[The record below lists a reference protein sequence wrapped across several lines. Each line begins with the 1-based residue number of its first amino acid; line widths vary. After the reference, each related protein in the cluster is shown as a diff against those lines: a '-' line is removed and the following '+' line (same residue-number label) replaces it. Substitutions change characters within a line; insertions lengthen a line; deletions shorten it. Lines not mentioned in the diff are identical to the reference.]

1 MKKNDHGKHK
11 VFFWLLSLVAANG
24 LVNAETIDLQMLTSP
39 NAEYCDGLLKL
50 ALSYSSV
57 KYEYT
62 YDTHPDSVARGIHQ
76 LNSGVTDVLWTGTT
90 AELEEAMRPIRIPLY
105 RGLLGYRI
113 FMIREGDQHL
123 FDDIQSPR
131 DLSRF
136 RFGQGTT
143 WPDTA
148 VLKSSGLNVV
158 TTLKYERL
166 FYMLDGGRFDVFPRG
181 IHEPWEEMKRR
192 PNMKLAVE
200 EKLLL
205 IYRMPF
211 YFFVAK
217 DNVKL
222 QREIEQGLEKAI
234 SDGRFEEYFFASP
247 LIRNMLKEA
256 NIKNRKAF
264 YLENP
269 TLPPETPVDKKEL
282 WLDPLDL

>member
-1 MKKNDHGKHK
+1 MKKKDRGKHK
-11 VFFWLLSLVAANG
+11 LLFWLLSFSVGNSLAS
-24 LVNAETIDLQMLTSP
+24 AETIDLQMLTSP

-50 ALSYSSV
+50 ALSYSSTS
-57 KYEYT
+57 YEYT
-62 YDTHPDSVARGIHQ
+62 YDTHPDSVERGIQQ
-76 LNSGVTDVLWTGTT
+76 LKSGVTDVLWTGTT
-90 AELEEAMRPIRIPLY
+90 AELEEVMRPIRIPLY

-113 FMIREGDQHL
+113 FMIRDGDQHL
-123 FDDIQSPR
+123 FDNVQALR

-136 RFGQGTT
+136 TFGQGTS

-158 TTLKYERL
+158 TTLKYNRL
-166 FYMLDGGRFDVFPRG
+166 FYMLEGGRFDVFPRG
-181 IHEPWEEMKRR
+181 IHEPWEEMKIR
-192 PNMKLAVE
+192 PEMNLAVE

-211 YFFVAK
+211 YFFVATE
-217 DNVKL
+217 NVKL
-222 QREIEQGLEKAI
+222 QHEIEQGLEKAI
-234 SDGRFEEYFFASP
+234 RDGRFEEYFFASP

-256 NIKNRKAF
+256 NVKNRKAF

-269 TLPPETPVDKKEL
+269 ILPPETPVDKKEL